1 MTDRPYHHGDLRAVL
16 LEGAERAL
24 AARGP
29 AALSLRELA
38 REAGVSH
45 AAPSRHFRDKKA
57 LLDALALNGFE
68 RLTGQLT
75 AAAAAPGDTRS
86 GLLAMAR
93 VYVAFA
99 LDNAA
104 LLDLMYARKHEPDS
118 PEELTTAVG
127 RLLDTV
133 MGTITEGQ
141 RTGEIAAGDPMVIAF
156 TVSATLHGFA
166 ALHSTTAPEDADAL
180 LPGII
185 DVLATGLLPR

>member
-1 MTDRPYHHGDLRAVL
+1 MTDRPYHHGDLRAAL
-16 LEGAERAL
+16 LAGAERAL

-45 AAPSRHFRDKKA
+45 AAPSRHFRDKRA
-57 LLDALALNGFE
+57 LLDALALSGFE
-68 RLTGQLT
+68 RLTAQLT

-99 LDNAA
+99 LRNAA
-104 LLDLMYARKHEPDS
+104 LLDLMYSRKHDPES
-118 PEELTTAVG
+118 SEELTAAVE
-127 RLLDTV
+127 RLLDTM
-133 MGTITEGQ
+133 MGIITEGQ
-141 RTGEIAAGDPMVIAF
+141 RTGEIAAGDPSVIAF
-156 TVSATLHGFA
+156 TMAATLHGFA
-166 ALHSTTAPEDADAL
+166 SLNSTTAPEEADAL
-180 LPGII
+180 LPGVI